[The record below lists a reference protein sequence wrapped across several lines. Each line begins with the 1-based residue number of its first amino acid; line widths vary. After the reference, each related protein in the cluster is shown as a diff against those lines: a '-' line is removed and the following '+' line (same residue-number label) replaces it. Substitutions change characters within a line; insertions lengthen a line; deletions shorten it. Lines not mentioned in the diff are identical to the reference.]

1 MLISLYENFLLIGV
15 FNFSEY
21 HLSSNYHLKFI
32 MSFNGN
38 SNNDGNKER
47 NAFND
52 LGMNNANE

>member
-1 MLISLYENFLLIGV
+1 MLISLYENFLLIRV
-15 FNFSEY
+15 FDFLE
-21 HLSSNYHLKFI
+21 YHLKFV

-52 LGMNNANE
+52 LRMDNANK